1 MSLNTKGT
9 PGYTFT
15 ATVPADTG
23 SDTDANAYL
32 YPHHSPA
39 VAKSLIETAQALVNP
54 RGKGIY
60 ATDETIDGIETRL
73 GAAQGIVGKL
83 YTDAEKRER
92 RRRFRQCLYESLPA
106 SWVFS
111 LFSNCGC

>member
-1 MSLNTKGT
+1 MSLNTKGI
-9 PGYTFT
+9 PGYTSI
-15 ATVPADTG
+15 ATVPTDTG
-23 SDTDANAYL
+23 SEADANAYL

-60 ATDETIDGIETRL
+60 GTDETIDGIETRL
-73 GAAQGIVGKL
+73 GAAEGIVGKL

-92 RRRFRQCLYESLPA
+92 RRRFRQCLYESLPTG
-106 SWVFS
+106 WVS
-111 LFSNCGC
+111 PLFSNCGC